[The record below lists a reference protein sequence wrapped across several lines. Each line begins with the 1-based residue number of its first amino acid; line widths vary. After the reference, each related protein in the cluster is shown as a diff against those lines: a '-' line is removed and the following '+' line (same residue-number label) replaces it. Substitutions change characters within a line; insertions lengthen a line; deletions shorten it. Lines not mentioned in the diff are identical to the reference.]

1 MKKPLSHNQSGF
13 TLVELMVSLSL
24 FIIVVLALIGS
35 LYTVNDASRRVQAM
49 RTVMDN
55 LNFAM
60 ESMSRNIRTSEN
72 IYCGSQL
79 MSSVGNCPLSQD
91 SGPYTAISM
100 HSTLGKQQL
109 VEYRLN
115 KPSSDA
121 NWVIEKRNTELIP
134 TPSGGEIIN
143 LPGVSGEWIA
153 ITSPEIN
160 IEKFSFY
167 VEGAYG
173 GDGIQPNVIIKIEG
187 VAAIADGATVPF
199 SIQTYL
205 SQRTPEVYIGS

>member
-1 MKKPLSHNQSGF
+1 MKKNILHNQSGF

-60 ESMSRNIRTSEN
+60 EHMSRNIRTSEV

-79 MSSVGNCPLSQD
+79 MSSVGNCPI
-91 SGPYTAISM
+91 SGNAGPGTALSM

-115 KPSSDA
+115 RPSVDGP
-121 NWVIEKRNTELIP
+121 WVIEKRNTELIP
-134 TPSGGEIIN
+134 TPSGGQILN

-160 IEKFSFY
+160 IEKLNFY
-167 VEGAYG
+167 VDGAYE
-173 GDGIQPNVIIKIEG
+173 GDGIQPNVIIKMEG
-187 VAAIADGATVPF
+187 VAAIPDGTTVPF
-199 SIQTYL
+199 SVQTYL